1 MTNAKAP
8 DIFNFSVRLRM
19 ARKKAGMT
27 AEELAKLSGVCMTSI
42 YLYEEGRRYPNIF
55 SATLIA
61 SALGVSLDW
70 LAGRDAK

>member
-27 AEELAKLSGVCMTSI
+27 AEKLAKLSGVCMTSI

-70 LAGRDAK
+70 LAGKKD